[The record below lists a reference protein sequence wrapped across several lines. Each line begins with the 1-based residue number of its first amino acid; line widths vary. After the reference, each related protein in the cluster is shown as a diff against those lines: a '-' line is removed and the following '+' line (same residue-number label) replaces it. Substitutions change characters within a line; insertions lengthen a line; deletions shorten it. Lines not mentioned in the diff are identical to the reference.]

1 MRRFTRRWRL
11 RSPFPSSGRIVVV
24 REMVLPT
31 IVKMGATPLETPQL
45 WADSSLPKWV
55 SDQPVQRHI
64 AWRRQY
70 DARRYARHLS
80 QTELNQRIRDILV
93 NLLAVD
99 RITNESALLLEK
111 FTHVLEEM
119 QLRYGPYPAG
129 FRQDILHSEPFPNF
143 ASELAEKAAKQLSP
157 LGLKRGDVFI
167 KFGKRAHMERLH
179 ESGALRIQPATYF
192 ARTDHNGAVRDDEL
206 TLSLSLALSRHD
218 IVKVVKNPQ
227 DLPPNAPEQRV
238 DVKLQSPTDY
248 WLYCVT
254 NSVEPRLF
262 IDFNADSCVIIRD
275 RARFGQILCEASRQ
289 WLGGAAMNDG
299 PMTYVDPLLPKTAE
313 VFVPFVK
320 HFRYTYQDEHRFC
333 WLPPAPIQEVTH
345 VDVEIGSLKEF
356 SDLILL

>member
-1 MRRFTRRWRL
+1 M
-11 RSPFPSSGRIVVV
+11 
-24 REMVLPT
+24 
-31 IVKMGATPLETPQL
+31 
-45 WADSSLPKWV
+45 
-55 SDQPVQRHI
+55 
-64 AWRRQY
+64 
-70 DARRYARHLS
+70 
-80 QTELNQRIRDILV
+80 
-93 NLLAVD
+93 
-99 RITNESALLLEK
+99 
-111 FTHVLEEM
+111 
-119 QLRYGPYPAG
+119 
-129 FRQDILHSEPFPNF
+129 
-143 ASELAEKAAKQLSP
+143 
-157 LGLKRGDVFI
+157 
-167 KFGKRAHMERLH
+167 
-179 ESGALRIQPATYF
+179 
-192 ARTDHNGAVRDDEL
+192 
-206 TLSLSLALSRHD
+206 
-218 IVKVVKNPQ
+218 
-227 DLPPNAPEQRV
+227 
-238 DVKLQSPTDY
+238 KLQSPTDY